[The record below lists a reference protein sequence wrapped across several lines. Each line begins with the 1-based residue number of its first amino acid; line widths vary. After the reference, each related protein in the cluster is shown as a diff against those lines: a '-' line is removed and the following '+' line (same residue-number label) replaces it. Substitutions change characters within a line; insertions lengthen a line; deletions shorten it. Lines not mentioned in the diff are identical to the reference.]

1 MRRQIGG
8 SDAIPKDHGLWSQI
22 QVLVRFVC
30 DLQRFGLRFS
40 CLFFSGTNI
49 KLHPQACTG
58 ALSRSAGS
66 QENIVLVTSEDS
78 LCFLS
83 SHAPS
88 MESEGTA
95 PLRPACRHLPQ
106 TEDRRLFTAK
116 GFTITRSQVQRSQII
131 SIDTTRFGDARRP
144 LKAIWRFSLVCFAK
158 LAIWRFGRA
167 FGRQPRLFSAIP
179 HSRFEPAFRTRDL
192 RCVAKPC

>member
-1 MRRQIGG
+1 MRFQRITVFG
-8 SDAIPKDHGLWSQI
+8 PKFKSW
-22 QVLVRFVC
+22 C
-30 DLQRFGLRFS
+30 DLFAICSDLACDLGVCF
-40 CLFFSGTNI
+40 CSGTNI

-58 ALSRSAGS
+58 APAKLADLPAGLSRSAGS
-66 QENIVLVTSEDS
+66 QENIVLVKSEDS

-116 GFTITRSQVQRSQII
+116 CFTITRSQVQRSQII

-144 LKAIWRFSLVCFAK
+144 LKAIWRFSWVCFRKASD
-158 LAIWRFGRA
+158 LAFWASFW
-167 FGRQPRLFSAIP
+167 
-179 HSRFEPAFRTRDL
+179 
-192 RCVAKPC
+192 

>member
-1 MRRQIGG
+1 MRFQRITLVG
-8 SDAIPKDHGLWSQI
+8 PKFKVW
-22 QVLVRFVC
+22 C
-30 DLQRFGLRFS
+30 DLFAICSDLACDLGA
-40 CLFFSGTNI
+40 CYFSGTNI
-49 KLHPQACTG
+49 KLHPRACTG

-66 QENIVLVTSEDS
+66 QENIVLVNSEDS
-78 LCFLS
+78 LCFSS

-116 GFTITRSQVQRSQII
+116 CFTITRSQVQRSQII

-144 LKAIWRFSLVCFAK
+144 LKAIWRF
-158 LAIWRFGRA
+158 
-167 FGRQPRLFSAIP
+167 
-179 HSRFEPAFRTRDL
+179 
-192 RCVAKPC
+192 

>member
-30 DLQRFGLRFS
+30 DLQRFGLRFR

-58 ALSRSAGS
+58 APAKLADLPAGLSRSAGS
-66 QENIVLVTSEDS
+66 QENIVLVKSEDS

-106 TEDRRLFTAK
+106 TQDRRLFTAK
-116 GFTITRSQVQRSQII
+116 CFTITRSQVQRSQII

-144 LKAIWRFSLVCFAK
+144 LKAIWRFSWVCFRKASD
-158 LAIWRFGRA
+158 LAFWASF
-167 FGRQPRLFSAIP
+167 
-179 HSRFEPAFRTRDL
+179 
-192 RCVAKPC
+192 

>member
-1 MRRQIGG
+1 MYELYPERVRRQIGG

-30 DLQRFGLRFS
+30 DLQRFGLRFR

-66 QENIVLVTSEDS
+66 QENIVLVKSEDS

-88 MESEGTA
+88 MENEGTA

-116 GFTITRSQVQRSQII
+116 CFTITRSQVQRNQII

-144 LKAIWRFSLVCFAK
+144 LKAIWRFSWVCFRKASD
-158 LAIWRFGRA
+158 LAFWASFW
-167 FGRQPRLFSAIP
+167 
-179 HSRFEPAFRTRDL
+179 
-192 RCVAKPC
+192 